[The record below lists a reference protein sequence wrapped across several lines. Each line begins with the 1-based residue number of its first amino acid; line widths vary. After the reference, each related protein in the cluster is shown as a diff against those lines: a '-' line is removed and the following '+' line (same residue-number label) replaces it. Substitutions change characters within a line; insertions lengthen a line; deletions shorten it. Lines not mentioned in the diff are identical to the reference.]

1 MKHGDEFFSSLSF
14 FFSLFF
20 REREIPNFFL
30 VLQALCAWRMY
41 YRPRSTLC
49 DHTKREKRVLF
60 SCERDYTLRTF
71 NGLK

>member
-14 FFSLFF
+14 FFSFF
-20 REREIPNFFL
+20 SRDSEFFFWS
-30 VLQALCAWRMY
+30 VRGGICEFELQTEEY
-41 YRPRSTLC
+41 HFVT
-49 DHTKREKRVLF
+49 TQKEKKKVLF